1 MLKKWFRLIKSVSA
15 SMLGVQSQK
24 SYEEDFTEQSP
35 VPFIVTG
42 IVLVIL
48 FVVSLVLLV
57 NFLV

>member
-15 SMLGVQSQK
+15 SMLGIQSQK
-24 SYEEDFTEQSP
+24 SYEEDFTEQSA

-42 IVLVIL
+42 IVLVVA
-48 FVVSLVLLV
+48 FVVSLILLV